1 MAQALRPQTQTNW
14 GAVIAVWAAGLG
26 AAAQY
31 GKISVVFDRLPE
43 LYPDAGAA
51 LSWTVSLA
59 GVLGILLGV
68 VAGLFVASFG
78 FRRTLV
84 WSLWLGAA
92 MSLLQMLHLPFGLF
106 LATRLIEGLSH
117 LGIVVAAPTLM
128 AILGT
133 EDTRGLLLTIWSTFF
148 GVSFAVLSWF
158 GLPFVASYGVLALF
172 GLHGVIMA
180 VLAVVL
186 SLSLRNVPVPPRT
199 PLPGLAAMPRL
210 HLSIYRSPFKMA
222 PAAGWLFYTCCF
234 VAILTVLP
242 PFVADDQRALV
253 MGAMPLVSMGVS
265 MTLGVALLRLMPA
278 VRLVQL
284 GCALGAAAMMWLWA
298 AEAGAVACLAVA
310 AAFGLIQ
317 GASFASV
324 PQLNADPA
332 DQAEANGAMSQ
343 AGNTGNVIGTP
354 LLVLT
359 LALGG
364 FGGMVNMVAGLL
376 LAAMVVHE
384 VLAQLRRRA
393 QAA

>member
-1 MAQALRPQTQTNW
+1 MSTTPQITRW
-14 GAVIAVWAAGLG
+14 GPVFAVWAAGLG

-43 LYPDAGAA
+43 LYPDAGSA

-84 WSLWLGAA
+84 WSLWLGAV

-128 AILGT
+128 ALLGT
-133 EDTRGLLLTIWSTFF
+133 ESTRGLLLTIWSTFF
-148 GVSFAVLSWF
+148 GVSFALLSWL
-158 GLPFVASYGVLALF
+158 GLPFVASQGVLALF

-180 VLAVVL
+180 VLAIGL
-186 SLSLRNVPVPPRT
+186 GLALRNVPVPPRT
-199 PLPGLAAMPRL
+199 SLPGLAAMPGL

-242 PFVADDQRALV
+242 PYVAEENRALV

-284 GCALGAAAMMWLWA
+284 GCMLGAGAMMWLWA
-298 AEAGAVACLAVA
+298 AEAGALACIAVA

-324 PQLNADPA
+324 PQLNADPT
-332 DQAEANGAMSQ
+332 DQAESNGAMSQ
-343 AGNTGNVIGTP
+343 AGNMGNVIGTP
-354 LLVLT
+354 LLVT
-359 LALGG
+359 MLAVGG
-364 FGGMVNMVAGLL
+364 FGGMAITVAALL
-376 LAAMVVHE
+376 LSALVAHE
-384 VLAQLRRRA
+384 VLAKLRRVA
-393 QAA
+393 VQG